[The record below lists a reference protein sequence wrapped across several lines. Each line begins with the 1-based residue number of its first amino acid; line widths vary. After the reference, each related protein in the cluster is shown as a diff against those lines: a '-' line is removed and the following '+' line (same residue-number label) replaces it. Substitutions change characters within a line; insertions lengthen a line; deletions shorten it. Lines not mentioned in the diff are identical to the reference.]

1 MIENMTETVPLMIG
15 IEIMIAAI
23 EGEKIAGKG
32 IRTKKLKADGYLAKD
47 RGIETVDQIV
57 EGNLTRRRRLV
68 LLAPTP
74 MKTFFVFWP

>member
-15 IEIMIAAI
+15 IEIIIAAI

-57 EGNLTRRRRLV
+57 EGNL
-68 LLAPTP
+68 
-74 MKTFFVFWP
+74 MFFLIINILES

>member
-1 MIENMTETVPLMIG
+1 MIG

-57 EGNLTRRRRLV
+57 EGNL
-68 LLAPTP
+68 
-74 MKTFFVFWP
+74 MFFFES